1 MMTKKRQRRSYSC
14 GPCKMLK
21 IKCDLQ
27 MPCSS
32 CQKFKREDKCRL
44 NPPNPPN
51 KDELKLIQE
60 RRERINKRK
69 TDVSEVNS
77 EPVLSYTLMHMK
89 PLQSHQ
95 TPGQMSNQLPSH
107 QLQNP
112 PMMVGGGQFTQ
123 IPLPLPNQLP
133 PLGGQYGHQG
143 QYTNQLPPIHQSLQM
158 TNPPNIYQYL
168 PVSVSTPLIGGDE
181 KDKQAIIDFF
191 AGHNMEFSFKE
202 DSFNPFKVHIL
213 ENGKSVFHD
222 DIEAEK
228 TSMIKLTKEEVR
240 KFREIFP
247 SNGHFLKLL
256 LSYFSCFYTDL
267 LELIDIPLI
276 IRWSIKLSND
286 IANSNEEEIYIE
298 LFGFRCLSLALIISA
313 LGLLANPKLCYSG
326 ESSHEKLARECIA
339 FSKELRDRCK
349 NIDSF
354 LGITCMLVWYL
365 TAENYYEYSNN
376 CEENHF
382 EYNNLL
388 SNLLFNKT
396 YMGVLSNKQICST
409 KMSDADSFKIKLI
422 LRYWM
427 RIRTI
432 ELDILYFQ
440 YKSSLLQSNLQYKN
454 AIIPSADI
462 LSFVYDN
469 DLTGIRNECQ
479 RYTLVLSGAYF
490 KQFNANVGNDFKT
503 VVKTY
508 LSVYDE
514 FYKKS
519 GDEFVKAESN
529 FNSCTKENVVSF
541 LKNTI
546 VNTIFVKWLSFI
558 KIESNYFPSLRYTSY
573 ITTIISLHNHYM
585 RLDNI
590 LAKDGGNLLNSVL
603 NESNVYHLRFI
614 VHSTVV
620 AQVFLICF
628 KLKYDLN
635 DDKKYVLDLKQLFNI
650 MNGNFSRFFTKFI
663 KDFKNSRLVHLTS
676 FNQSIEMLIKLNN
689 FFNNTVYNSELILDD
704 FCRDLNNKLL
714 DLYKPFID
722 NFFGC
727 TETMLNYITRIW
739 EFFEYIQQC
748 DPQTKILITEDLE
761 MNDELFLRYKDK
773 FNGFEITD
781 TVINGY
787 IEAVVEP
794 SLSEEE
800 HDF

>member
-1 MMTKKRQRRSYSC
+1 MTKKRQRRSYSC

-32 CQKFKREDKCRL
+32 CQKFKREEKCRL

-69 TDVSEVNS
+69 TDVSEVNT

-89 PLQSHQ
+89 PIQNHQIQS
-95 TPGQMSNQLPSH
+95 
-107 QLQNP
+107 
-112 PMMVGGGQFTQ
+112 PMMVGGQFNQ

-133 PLGGQYGHQG
+133 PMHSLSGQYNTQS
-143 QYTNQLPPIHQSLQM
+143 QYSNQLPPIQQSLGVNQSS
-158 TNPPNIYQYL
+158 NIYQYL
-168 PVSVSTPLIGGDE
+168 PVSVNTPLIGGDE
-181 KDKQAIIDFF
+181 NDKQAIIDFF
-191 AGHNMEFSFKE
+191 ARHNMQFSFKE
-202 DSFNPFKVHIL
+202 ASFNPFKVHIL
-213 ENGKSVFHD
+213 ESGKSVFHD
-222 DIEAEK
+222 DIEMEK
-228 TSMIKLTKEEVR
+228 TSMIKLTKEEVI

-247 SNGHFLKLL
+247 SNSHFLKLI

-267 LELIDIPLI
+267 LEVIDLPLI
-276 IRWSIKLSND
+276 IRWTIKLSND
-286 IANSNEEEIYIE
+286 ITNSNEQEIYIE

-313 LGLLANPKLCYSG
+313 LGLLADPTLCYG
-326 ESSHEKLARECIA
+326 GNSSNEKLAKDCIA

-365 TAENYYEYSNN
+365 TAENYYEYANN

-396 YMGVLSNKQICST
+396 YMSILANKDVIGSKLSETDFFKT
-409 KMSDADSFKIKLI
+409 KMI

-440 YKSSLLQSNLQYKN
+440 YKSSLLQLNLQYKN

-462 LSFVYDN
+462 LNFVYDN

-479 RYTLVLSGAYF
+479 RFTLILSGAYF
-490 KQFNANVGNDFKT
+490 KQFNSNVGSDFKT

-514 FYKKS
+514 FYKE
-519 GDEFVKAESN
+519 GGRDFVKAESN
-529 FNSCTKENVVSF
+529 FSRCTREDIALF
-541 LKNTI
+541 LKNAI

-558 KIESNYFPSLRYTSY
+558 KLEQNYFPSLRYTSY
-573 ITTIISLHNHYM
+573 ITTIISFHNYYM

-590 LAKDGGNLLNSVL
+590 ISKEGGNLLTSVM
-603 NESNVYHLRFI
+603 NEFNVYHLRFI
-614 VHSTVV
+614 VHGTMIT
-620 AQVFLICF
+620 QLFLLCF
-628 KLKYDLN
+628 KLKYDFN
-635 DDKKYVLDLKQLFNI
+635 DDKKYAIDLKQLFNLI
-650 MNGNFSRFFTKFI
+650 NGNFNRFFNKFI
-663 KDFKNSRLVHLTS
+663 KDFKNSKLVHLTS
-676 FNQSIEMLIKLNN
+676 FNQSVEMLIKLNQL
-689 FFNNTVYNSELILDD
+689 FNNMGYNGDIVLED

-714 DLYKPFID
+714 DLYKPFVD

-727 TETMLNYITRIW
+727 TETMYNYITRVW

-748 DPQTKILITEDLE
+748 DSETKIPITQDLE
-761 MNDELFLRYKDK
+761 LNDELLSRYKDK
-773 FNGFEITD
+773 FIGFEISD
-781 TVINGY
+781 DVINGY

-794 SLSEEE
+794 FLSEEE
-800 HDF
+800 QEF